1 MKPITKTLQRSEDC
15 YVQFTEEEMEQ
26 LGIKV
31 HDKFT
36 CKLKEDGSILLEKY
50 VPIEIDFD
58 NWDKETLVFLIQES
72 CNRHIPV
79 DEVIEKY
86 LTDLVALHKN
96 SEE

>member
-26 LGIKV
+26 LSIKV

-36 CKLKEDGSILLEKY
+36 CKFKEDGSILLEKH

-58 NWDKETLVFLIQES
+58 DWDKETLVFLIQES
-72 CNRHIPV
+72 CDKHIPV
-79 DEVIEKY
+79 DEVIEKH
-86 LTDLVALHKN
+86 LTHLVTLHKN